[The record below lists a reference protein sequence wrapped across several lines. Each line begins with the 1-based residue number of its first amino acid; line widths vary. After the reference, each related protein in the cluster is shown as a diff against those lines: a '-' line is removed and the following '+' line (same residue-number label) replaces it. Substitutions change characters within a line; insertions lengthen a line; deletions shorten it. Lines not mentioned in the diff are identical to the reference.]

1 MDWKE
6 YFKGFVFFWAG
17 IKAAKKEMWV
27 SIQVLLAATVVLSVI
42 LYFVE
47 HIAQPDVYSNIW
59 DSFVWGLMSYLGN
72 PGNFSPGEPITMV
85 GRWIAIVVSII
96 KILIFSVPAGLV
108 ANGFRKAMA
117 DDKREKQLEKFRKRM
132 RKAFRRRSNHT
143 IREYLNTLPDGGG
156 ERYARLNFVPSRI
169 NVSQMQVRQGMS
181 LQDIIDTAIKFP
193 EFRLK
198 SLAAAKSIEGE
209 VNDHFVVEMAP
220 FNRSY
225 GCLIDRGSRVTIVS
239 TSGFEEVGIS
249 WFTYYLAKFGGFN
262 YISKEIDVDTDEL
275 DSFYNMSK
283 DVVYEKKT
291 IAQYDANNKKN
302 STAIKVIQEK
312 EKNRK
317 AFLDDL
323 SDLMSRS
330 ESPWV
335 IVMCEH
341 IKNQDN
347 TVDLHF
353 ACNNK
358 KGDKSTIKDA
368 ETYQELFSHF
378 TKKMQEL
385 VHLESVENLRY
396 PLMKNNL
403 LYRLQDSKKDF
414 NGFVLRPSSEL
425 TTFNTNRLLVA
436 YHAANAISDVL
447 DPNASL
453 KEMDLEGFKPGFGYQ
468 EQDVDNQN
476 IYIMD
481 K

>member
-1 MDWKE
+1 MIKD
-6 YFKGFVFFWAG
+6 YFKGIQFFWKG
-17 IKAAKKEMWV
+17 VKAAKADMWA
-27 SIQVLLAATVVLSVI
+27 SLQVLVIATFVLGTI

-47 HIAQPDVYSNIW
+47 HAAQPEVYANWHDPYIW
-59 DSFVWGLMSYLGN
+59 GFMSYLGN
-72 PGNFSPGEPITMV
+72 PGKFSPGEPVTLV
-85 GRWIAIVVSII
+85 GRWIAIIVSII
-96 KILIFSVPAGLV
+96 KILIFAVPAGLV

-143 IREYLNTLPDGGG
+143 LREYLNTLPDGGG

-198 SLAAAKSIEGE
+198 SLAAAKSIEDE

-341 IKNQDN
+341 IKNQAN

-358 KGDKSTIKDA
+358 KGDKSTIKDV

-378 TKKMQEL
+378 TEKMREL
-385 VHLESVENLRY
+385 VHLESVETLRY

-425 TTFNTNRLLVA
+425 TTFNTNGLLVA

-468 EQDVDNQN
+468 EQDVENQN